1 MALPEHIAIIMDGNG
16 RWAQRRGLPRI
27 AGHQQGVSTVRT
39 VVEECSTLGIRYL
52 TLYAFSS
59 ENWSRPDEEVQS
71 LMALLGQYLSSELP
85 MLLKHRIRFRVI
97 GDVSRLP
104 KEIYASLKETID
116 TTRENTGL
124 TLTLALSY
132 GARDEVLR
140 AVRRLAGDIKNGNLS
155 EDEIT
160 EDVFSSYLD
169 TQGTPDPDLLIR
181 TSGEMR
187 ISNFLLW
194 QMAYT
199 ELYFCSCLW
208 PDFTVEQLKEALDDF
223 ESRSRRFGAVDPN

>member
-27 AGHQQGVSTVRT
+27 AGHQQGVSTVRNI
-39 VVEECSTLGIRYL
+39 VEECSTLGIRYL

-59 ENWSRPDEEVQS
+59 ENWSRPDDEVQA

-85 MLLKHRIRFRVI
+85 LLQKHSIRFRVI
-97 GDVSRLP
+97 GDLTRLP
-104 KEIYASLKETID
+104 KEIRASLKQSI
-116 TTRENTGL
+116 TRTQDNDGL

-132 GARDEVLR
+132 GARDEILR
-140 AVRRLAGDIKNGNLS
+140 AVRQITDDVKSGELS
-155 EDEIT
+155 QHQIT
-160 EDVFSSYLD
+160 DDVFSNYLD
-169 TQGTPDPDLLIR
+169 TAELPDPDLLIR

-208 PDFTVEQLKEALDDF
+208 PDFTVAQLKEALADY
-223 ESRSRRFGAVDPN
+223 ESRSRRFGTVDPN

>member
-27 AGHQQGVSTVRT
+27 AGHQQGVSTVRS

-59 ENWSRPDEEVQS
+59 ENWSRPDDEVQS

-85 MLLKHRIRFRVI
+85 LLLKHCIRFRVI
-97 GDVSRLP
+97 GDLNRLP
-104 KEIYASLKETID
+104 QEIRASLEQTINETSD
-116 TTRENTGL
+116 NPGL

-132 GARDEVLR
+132 GSRDEVLR
-140 AVRRLAGDIKNGNLS
+140 AVRHLASDVKNGNLS
-155 EDEIT
+155 EDDISE
-160 EDVFSSYLD
+160 EVFSGYLD
-169 TQGTPDPDLLIR
+169 TQGIPDPDLLIR

-194 QMAYT
+194 QLAYT

-208 PDFTVEQLKEALDDF
+208 PDFTVVELKEALADF
-223 ESRSRRFGAVDPN
+223 ESRIRRFGAVDPN

>member
-27 AGHQQGVSTVRT
+27 AGHQQGVSTVRS

-59 ENWSRPDEEVQS
+59 ENWSRPDAEVQS

-85 MLLKHRIRFRVI
+85 LLRKHCIRFRVI
-97 GDVSRLP
+97 GDLSRLP
-104 KEIYASLKETID
+104 QEICASLRKSIDETS
-116 TTRENTGL
+116 ENSGL

-132 GARDEVLR
+132 GSRDEVLR
-140 AVRRLAGDIKNGNLS
+140 AVRHLADDVKRGNLS
-155 EDEIT
+155 QGDIT
-160 EDVFSSYLD
+160 EEVFSGYLD
-169 TQGTPDPDLLIR
+169 TQGIPDPDLLIR

-194 QMAYT
+194 QLAYT

-208 PDFTVEQLKEALDDF
+208 PDFTEAHLKDALADF
-223 ESRSRRFGAVDPN
+223 ESRSRRFGTVDPN